1 MRPLTDEETKLVLE
15 KLVKYIGKKATYMVS
30 NEETNYVFRLHRQRV
45 YYCSE
50 ELLKFAGTF
59 EKKKLISFG
68 TCLGKFTK
76 TGKFRLNITALDYL
90 AKYAQYKIWI
100 KPNGEQMF
108 LYGHHIVKSHIDRIT
123 EDTPSNAGVVIFNIK
138 DVPIGFGTTAKA
150 AVDRYKV
157 DSELT
162 HALIDITNEYNE
174 LIAMN
179 QVEQMREDNAK
190 NLMNKFNDMKIR
202 LTMK

>member
-50 ELLKFAGTF
+50 DLLKFAQTF

-123 EDTPSNAGVVIFNIK
+123 EDTPANAGVVIFNIK

-150 AVDRYKV
+150 AVDLKDCNPNMIFVYNQSDV
-157 DSELT
+157 GEYLIIEDS
-162 HALIDITNEYNE
+162 N
-174 LIAMN
+174 
-179 QVEQMREDNAK
+179 
-190 NLMNKFNDMKIR
+190 
-202 LTMK
+202 